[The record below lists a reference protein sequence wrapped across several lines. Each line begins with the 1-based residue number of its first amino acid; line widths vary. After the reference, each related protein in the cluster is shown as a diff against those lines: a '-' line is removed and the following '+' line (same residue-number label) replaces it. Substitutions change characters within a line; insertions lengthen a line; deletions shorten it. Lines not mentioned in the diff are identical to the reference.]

1 MYTKSTFGAL
11 KTSKLEIC
19 KKLTA
24 IIRNEEIYQN
34 IGSHKI
40 NTIINNYIS
49 SYNSK
54 GELISSEKLHE
65 LRRDFRYLIRVSFG
79 EHAYKIINERPELSF
94 NNVRDFRVFDKK
106 LYDVMGENFVNQL
119 LNMKYEELKFTK
131 ENYNFLIDSMLQ
143 SNIFLESFKY
153 CYDFVSGKE
162 KELYDY
168 VRAFNTFSKYHSLF
182 VDCYLHKKEITAEQI
197 ESIKSVIINPL
208 NELNILKIED
218 LKEFKEREDLFY
230 AKKMKGKDT
239 VDKYANAILERFFG
253 IYSAYRYADNSFKRS
268 NFSIEVLL
276 NSYNIDRIIVL
287 EENAEKFNHTKI
299 LTEEELV
306 TLKLISAVG
315 HIIKHSKTNQKDS
328 ISILKNLYES
338 LLEASKAKNASEQIL
353 KPIDVRSAILKI
365 SNMYKQN
372 LTENLHGIK
381 DFENAVESGE
391 KGIRIEYIKARTSH
405 GERIKIP
412 VYHLEGYKYNVLVT
426 CTQEAL
432 TVGRNSGYDDEVPE
446 TANKIK
452 IKEYNVEKSQE
463 LVRMWFEKEN
473 GSAHISCSYDTHF
486 GMGSI
491 ETLGLVINDNNQD
504 RNRQATYLIPKTAK
518 IISMGPEDVYSSAKQ
533 MDADPS
539 TCVMCTSF
547 RKAFELSAKTF
558 SELYNEIVV
567 DRYSVDIVK
576 RASRIVPEALFKSG
590 KEPSDIIIEHAVA
603 MTEYLIENGLKPQN
617 YVFPIVMV
625 DRSMYKEPRQNE
637 LFQYHKLL
645 SAQIDEI
652 KEPTETF
659 DYSKQFINNAIETI
673 DECENLTSMKHVS
686 QENGDGIIISFDD

>member
-1 MYTKSTFGAL
+1 MYTKNTFGAL
-11 KTSKLEIC
+11 KSSKLEIC

-24 IIRNEEIYQN
+24 IIRNEETYNN

-54 GELISSEKLHE
+54 GEIISTKKLYE
-65 LRRDFRYLIRVSFG
+65 LKRDFRYLIRVSFG

-106 LYDVMGENFVNQL
+106 LYDVMGENFIHQL

-131 ENYNFLIDSMLQ
+131 ENYDFLIESMIQ

-182 VDCYLHKKEITAEQI
+182 IDCYLHKKEITLGQI
-197 ESIKSVIINPL
+197 DTIKSVIINPL
-208 NELNILKIED
+208 NELNILKLED
-218 LKEFKEREDLFY
+218 LKEFKAREDLFY

-239 VDKYANAILERFFG
+239 VDKYASAILERFFG
-253 IYSAYRYADNSFKRS
+253 IYSAYRYSDNSFKRS
-268 NFSIEVLL
+268 NFSMDVLL
-276 NSYNIDRIIVL
+276 NSYNIDRIIAL
-287 EENAEKFNHTKI
+287 EENAEKFNHTRI

-315 HIIKHSKTNQKDS
+315 HIIKHSKTNTKDC
-328 ISILKNLYES
+328 INILKNLYES
-338 LLEASKAKNASEQIL
+338 LLEASKEQSGTEQIL
-353 KPIDVRSAILKI
+353 KPTDVRSVILKI
-365 SNMYKQN
+365 SDMYKTDM
-372 LTENLHGIK
+372 LENLHGIK
-381 DFENAVESGE
+381 DLENAVEMGE
-391 KGIRIEYIKARTSH
+391 DGIRVEYIKARTSH

-412 VYHLEGYKYNVLVT
+412 VYHLEGFKYNVLIT

-446 TANKIK
+446 TTNKIK
-452 IKEYNVEKSQE
+452 LKEYNVEKSQE
-463 LVRMWFEKEN
+463 LVRKWFEKEN
-473 GSAHISCSYDTHF
+473 GSAHISCSYDTYF

-491 ETLGLVINDNNQD
+491 ETLGLVINGNNQD

-518 IISMGPEDVYSSAKQ
+518 IISMGPEDVYSSAKS

-547 RKAFELSAKTF
+547 RKAYELSAKTF
-558 SELYNEIVV
+558 AELYNEIVV

-603 MTEYLIENGLKPQN
+603 MTEYLIENKLKPQN

-625 DRSMYKEPRQNE
+625 DRDMYEEPRKNE
-637 LFQYHKLL
+637 VFQYYKLL
-645 SAQIDEI
+645 GAQIDEI
-652 KEPTETF
+652 KESINGY
-659 DYSKQFINNAIETI
+659 DYSKQFIVSAIETI
-673 DECENLTSMKHVS
+673 DECENLTSMTQPVQNS
-686 QENGDGIIISFDD
+686 DGIIISFDD